1 MPNND
6 YIWYS
11 GPTDET
17 GQRLAEKLKLK
28 HGKNKPTLK
37 NTDICIC
44 WGCKT
49 KESVNMGKVITL
61 NHPDKIRLN
70 RNKFE
75 TLKRLK
81 DHKVNVAPFVS
92 ARDVSKALKDK
103 KSDLTL
109 PLVGRR
115 NYHQGGKGF
124 WLCVT
129 ERQIKVAIDQGAQ
142 YFQNYMDIV
151 DEYRLHIFDGK
162 LINAQKKVVRDN
174 MANAFKEQHSVRI
187 QNIAKKNNVELDQ
200 NTMDYILG
208 DLGKRQEH
216 PDMIIKSNT
225 RGYKFSQLDIGKL
238 TKSKPALVDI
248 AIKAIEVVGLNFGA
262 VDCCDLA
269 DKSVAIIEINTGPG
283 LQGTPFKAYAQSFKD
298 ILKTLKNPKKAEK
311 KAGKKIAEVNT
322 VKAKD
327 KKKDELKFSEKLRS
341 MAELYDYAEN
351 DEERA
356 TVKTIFDRMFS

>member
-11 GPTDET
+11 GPTDDT
-17 GQRLAEKLKLK
+17 GQRLAEELKLK
-28 HGKNKPTLK
+28 HGRNKPTLK
-37 NTDICIC
+37 NTGICIC

-49 KESVNMGKVITL
+49 KESINMGKVVTL

-75 TLKRLK
+75 TLRRLK
-81 DHKVNVAPFVS
+81 NHKVNVAPFVS
-92 ARDVSKALKDK
+92 AKEVSSALKDK
-103 KSDLTL
+103 KSGIVL

-129 ERQIKVAIDQGAQ
+129 ESQIKVAVDQGAQ

-162 LINAQKKVVRDN
+162 LINAQKKVMRDN
-174 MANAFKEQHSVRI
+174 MADAFKEQHSTRI

-200 NTMDYILG
+200 DTMDYVLG
-208 DLGKRQEH
+208 NLGKRQEH

-238 TKSKPALVDI
+238 AKSKATLVDI
-248 AIKAIEVVGLNFGA
+248 AIKAVEAVGLNFGA
-262 VDCCDLA
+262 VDCCDLT

-298 ILKTLKNPKKAEK
+298 ILKAIKNPKKVEK
-311 KAGKKIAEVNT
+311 KTNKEAAETKAVKTKGKKKSES
-322 VKAKD
+322 
-327 KKKDELKFSEKLRS
+327 KFSEKLRN
-341 MAELYDYAEN
+341 MAELYDHAES
-351 DEERA
+351 DEEKA
-356 TVKTIFDRMFS
+356 TVKKIFDRMFS